1 MVVHTRSE
9 GSSIDNK
16 KRDLQSGAVRK
27 LQGVLLDTVP
37 RDKSSANLA
46 KSLVMTDLEHVVRVQ
61 DMIRT

>member
-27 LQGVLLDTVP
+27 LLLDTVP